1 MKKKL
6 KICAALIIG
15 LALLSLL
22 IFVVVAI
29 FVSIL
34 DEVNAGG
41 SLATLKLDF
50 DLIISLFKD
59 KRVLLISLLFIGVIV
74 IITVIYLLKVSFFNS
89 SKNVQ
94 TFLKTKSDLY
104 GNARLMT
111 NDEMIANFGYGKP
124 RKIFKNKPVIKEEY
138 YKFAGVDSKKNRPTP
153 KCGFVVKSIIKDNS
167 YEYLL
172 YDKDVNMVTIGS
184 PGVGKTQYFLMP
196 NIILNACNSLEQPT
210 MIIND
215 VAPIP

>member
-15 LALLSLL
+15 LSLLSLL
-22 IFVVVAI
+22 IFVVVSI

-74 IITVIYLLKVSFFNS
+74 IITVISYRTNHAKNLL
-89 SKNVQ
+89 
-94 TFLKTKSDLY
+94 
-104 GNARLMT
+104 
-111 NDEMIANFGYGKP
+111 
-124 RKIFKNKPVIKEEY
+124 
-138 YKFAGVDSKKNRPTP
+138 
-153 KCGFVVKSIIKDNS
+153 
-167 YEYLL
+167 
-172 YDKDVNMVTIGS
+172 
-184 PGVGKTQYFLMP
+184 
-196 NIILNACNSLEQPT
+196 IL
-210 MIIND
+210 
-215 VAPIP
+215 

>member
-6 KICAALIIG
+6 KIFAALIIG

-59 KRVLLISLLFIGVIV
+59 KRVLLISLLFVGVIV
-74 IITVIYLLKVSFFNS
+74 IITVIYLLKISFFNS

-124 RKIFKNKPVIKEEY
+124 RKIFKY
-138 YKFAGVDSKKNRPTP
+138 GYHRFSWRR
-153 KCGFVVKSIIKDNS
+153 
-167 YEYLL
+167 
-172 YDKDVNMVTIGS
+172 
-184 PGVGKTQYFLMP
+184 
-196 NIILNACNSLEQPT
+196 
-210 MIIND
+210 
-215 VAPIP
+215 